1 MLAIPTAR
9 LGDRLFLDPRPLIP
23 ILVAWG
29 AAMAVIGLEDD
40 IGFAALLFTLFI
52 GLLWIT
58 TGRFG
63 YLVLGFVLFAAGA
76 YVAARYFGQVHTRVS
91 EWLDPWQTTTNLN
104 VGGGQLRLGWFG
116 LGSGGLGGSGLGQD
130 ALLGNVPELTS
141 DMIFAAI
148 GDGDGHDRCRR
159 RGLRLHLDG
168 RCRSAHRPEPPART
182 SPASWPPG

>member
-9 LGDRLFLDPRPLIP
+9 LGNRLVLDPRPLLP

-29 AAMAVIGLEDD
+29 AGMAVIGLEND

-52 GLLWIT
+52 GLLWIA

-63 YLVLGFVLFAAGA
+63 YLVLGFVMFAVGA
-76 YVAARYFGQVHTRVS
+76 YVAARYFNQVHLRVN
-91 EWLDPWQTTTNLN
+91 EWLDPWQTTTNPN

-130 ALLGNVPELTS
+130 AALGELS
-141 DMIFAAI
+141 P
-148 GDGDGHDRCRR
+148 
-159 RGLRLHLDG
+159 
-168 RCRSAHRPEPPART
+168 SSPPT
-182 SPASWPPG
+182 